1 MSPMPQMAKART
13 RNPTTPPMMPLPSAE
28 EEALRRPR
36 SMATVVG
43 RSGGQKPVREVAHHR
58 DRPESPQLNGLRPF
72 ARAAGL
78 LAKAGRSMRA
88 TSRKVHN
95 GDEPPPAGCRQLEDE
110 RAQTLGCRG
119 R

>member
-36 SMATVVG
+36 SMATG
-43 RSGGQKPVREVAHHR
+43 SWLEGAEEKPVRKVAHNR
-58 DRPESPQLNGLRPF
+58 DRPEPSQLKGLRPF

-78 LAKAGRSMRA
+78 LAQQARNHEVTMATTRRPLVAGNWKM
-88 TSRKVHN
+88 N
-95 GDEPPPAGCRQLEDE
+95 GLKSSAAEVEKLV
-110 RAQTLGCRG
+110 
-119 R
+119 